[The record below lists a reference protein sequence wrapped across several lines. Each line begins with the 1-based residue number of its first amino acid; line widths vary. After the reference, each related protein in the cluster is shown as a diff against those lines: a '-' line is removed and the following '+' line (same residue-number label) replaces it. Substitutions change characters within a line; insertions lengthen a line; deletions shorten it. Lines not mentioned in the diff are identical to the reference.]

1 MVLPSQARP
10 HPGRREPQL
19 HGEPTRCSEPSAT
32 PQQQENPATAE
43 EVVRASRSRAA
54 PTSAGGGWEDE
65 GGLTLWPGSPQ
76 EAAMGFTDRD
86 VESLLLRLVP
96 ERLQESTARE
106 CGRQGH
112 DAWAEHFLQRGIL

>member
-1 MVLPSQARP
+1 MSLKLKEERVEGGGPELHRSGHWCLVESEGCSQLENKEGGGKTGVWVTKQPMVLPSQARP

-32 PQQQENPATAE
+32 PQQQENLATAE

-65 GGLTLWPGSPQ
+65 GRW
-76 EAAMGFTDRD
+76 
-86 VESLLLRLVP
+86 
-96 ERLQESTARE
+96 
-106 CGRQGH
+106 
-112 DAWAEHFLQRGIL
+112 